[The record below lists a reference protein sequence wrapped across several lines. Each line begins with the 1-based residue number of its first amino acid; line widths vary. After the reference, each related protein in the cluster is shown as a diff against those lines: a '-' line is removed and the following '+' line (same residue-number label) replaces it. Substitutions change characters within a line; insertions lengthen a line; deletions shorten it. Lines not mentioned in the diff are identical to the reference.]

1 MYNIVSFK
9 HLKYI
14 LVKIEVLLL
23 IRNKTKT
30 LKKTIIKKNKMKN
43 FTKVFAIAIT
53 MFGFAASS
61 FAQET
66 ASASAT
72 ATIITP
78 IAIVKNTDM
87 VFGNIAVQTD
97 AAGQTVTLGAAS
109 DANASFTSLVTL
121 PNFNK
126 VTPTAAKF
134 TVSGD
139 VDYTY
144 SFDYPATIS
153 LTNTEDPMTIT
164 LTCNVEKA
172 AGKLALGSEIL
183 YFGGTL
189 DIGTNQA
196 AGVYN
201 TVTDFDVTVNYN

>member
-1 MYNIVSFK
+1 M
-9 HLKYI
+9 
-14 LVKIEVLLL
+14 
-23 IRNKTKT
+23 R
-30 LKKTIIKKNKMKN
+30 IIKETITQKNKMKN
-43 FTKVFAIAIT
+43 LTKVFAIAIA
-53 MFGFAASS
+53 MFGFASSS

-72 ATIITP
+72 ATIIAP

-97 AAGQTVTLGAAS
+97 AAAQTVTLDAAS
-109 DANASFTSLVTL
+109 DANASHSSLVTL
-121 PNFNK
+121 PNYNK

-134 TVSGD
+134 TVSGA

-153 LTNTEDPMTIT
+153 LTNTGDPMTVT
-164 LTCNVEKA
+164 LTCNVAKT
-172 AGKLALGSEIL
+172 AGILTSGSEIL

-196 AGVYN
+196 AEVYN
-201 TVTDFDVTVNYN
+201 TATNFDVTVNYN